1 MASKGIDLVSVPY
14 RSRPLD
20 TREQVRAFIAERFLF
35 DAAAPIDPA
44 ASLIKSGILD
54 STGAM
59 ELVMFLEETFG
70 IHLADHE
77 LVPENL
83 DGINRVVAL
92 IHRKR
97 TALAG

>member
-1 MASKGIDLVSVPY
+1 M
-14 RSRPLD
+14 D

-35 DAAAPIDPA
+35 DASAPIDPS
-44 ASLIKSGILD
+44 ASLIKGGILD

-92 IHRKR
+92 IQRKR
-97 TALAG
+97 AALAG

>member
-1 MASKGIDLVSVPY
+1 MS
-14 RSRPLD
+14 

-35 DAAAPIDPA
+35 DATAAIDPT

-59 ELVMFLEETFG
+59 ELVMFLEETFDVR
-70 IHLADHE
+70 LADHE

-83 DGINRVVAL
+83 DGIDRVVAL
-92 IHRKR
+92 IQRKR
-97 TALAG
+97 AALAG